1 MSPPMSLHADLLA
14 SLREIASVQLVARL
28 QDERL
33 NFPQSGELHVFIP
46 DLHLITAARRVEAG
60 YRYGTNYPALL
71 EAVVKSLRALKR
83 ASAPAGEVVVYQIG
97 DLFDLWRQ
105 VDGLDPNANAA
116 SAIQN
121 DQASLL
127 EALRDEDLNAQFLLG
142 NHDYDLYRFPNFDAW
157 QRSYVVAPSVML
169 LHGDVFDW
177 VEQLPGELKNLV
189 LYLFSAS
196 HPPGTAELEKLRP
209 LNNRQRAG
217 RNFRDFIQNQVAAPT
232 GRWRDTG
239 DDDGP
244 SWNVQVAGTAP
255 PEMLLYLDAARQKC
269 GEANGQFGSALNMA
283 VIGHTHQARI
293 AVHDAQDGFFAL
305 MDCGAWI
312 ENCCT
317 ADDPT
322 PRPNAQIA
330 ALGANEA
337 RIYQLAPLG

>member
-1 MSPPMSLHADLLA
+1 MSLHGDLLGTLQ
-14 SLREIASVQLVARL
+14 SVASVQLVARL
-28 QDERL
+28 QDDRL
-33 NFPQSGELHVFIP
+33 NFPQANELHVFIP
-46 DLHLITAARRVEAG
+46 DIHLITAARRVEGG
-60 YRYGTNYPALL
+60 YQYGTNWPELL
-71 EAVVKSLRALKR
+71 ETVAKSLRGLKL

-121 DQASLL
+121 DHASLL
-127 EALRDEDLNAQFLLG
+127 AALRDPDLNAQFLLG

-157 QRSYVVAPSVML
+157 QRSYVLAPSVML

-177 VEQLPGELKNLV
+177 VEKLPGELKNLV
-189 LYLFSAS
+189 LFLFTAS
-196 HPPGTAELEKLRP
+196 HPAGTAELQKMRP
-209 LNNRQRAG
+209 LNNGQRAG
-217 RNFRDFIQNQVAAPT
+217 RTFRNYIQNQAPAPT
-232 GRWRDTG
+232 GKWRDAG
-239 DDDGP
+239 DAGGN
-244 SWNVQVAGTAP
+244 WNVQVAGTAP
-255 PEMLLYLDAARQKC
+255 KEMLLYLDEARQKC
-269 GEANGQFGSALNMA
+269 GEANGEFGSALHMA

-293 AVHDAQDGFFAL
+293 AVHDTPDEFFAL

-312 ENCCT
+312 ENCST

>member
-1 MSPPMSLHADLLA
+1 MSLHADLLA
-14 SLREIASVQLVARL
+14 SLQAIARVQLVARL
-28 QDERL
+28 QDDRL
-33 NFPQSGELHVFIP
+33 NFPQSNELHVFIP
-46 DLHLITAARRVEAG
+46 DLHLITAARRVEGG
-60 YRYGTNYPALL
+60 YQYGTNHPALL
-71 EAVVKSLRALKR
+71 LAVVKSLRALQL
-83 ASAPAGEVVVYQIG
+83 AAAPAGDVVVYQIG

-121 DQASLL
+121 DQASLVA
-127 EALRDEDLNAQFLLG
+127 ALRDPDLNAQFLLG

-157 QRSYVVAPSVML
+157 QRSFILAPSVML

-177 VEQLPGELKNLV
+177 VEKLPDELQNLV
-189 LYLFSAS
+189 LYLFTAS
-196 HPPGTAELEKLRP
+196 HPAGTADLEKLRP
-209 LNNRQRAG
+209 VNNQQRAG
-217 RNFRDFIQNQVAAPT
+217 RKFRNFIQNQVAAPT
-232 GRWRDTG
+232 GHWREAG
-239 DDDGP
+239 EDGGN
-244 SWNVQVAGTAP
+244 WNVQVAGTAP
-255 PEMLLYLDAARQKC
+255 AEMLLYLDAARQKC
-269 GEANGQFGSALNMA
+269 GEANRQFGSRLGMA

-293 AVHDAQDGFFAL
+293 AVHDSGDEFFAL

-322 PRPNAQIA
+322 PLPNAQIA